1 MVAHQHI
8 GMDQQLVLL
17 CGLSDLGQKLILV
30 GSACENGFAALAP
43 GDDMIKSIIVFDPQ
57 RT

>member
-1 MVAHQHI
+1 
-8 GMDQQLVLL
+8 MDQQLVLL